1 MYHKQ
6 RWTPEKIKQ
15 RLELIA
21 PLVYIKRKSLPSFK
35 YRELA
40 NPLTLPPV
48 ESTVDDSQWT
58 EINVNDYWGSW
69 IQDFVLRATFT
80 IPEYMDATQPIALF
94 LPLGD
99 AGDFS
104 HPECLA

>member
-1 MYHKQ
+1 MYHRQ

-21 PLVYIKRKSLPSFK
+21 PLVYISSW
-35 YRELA
+35 
-40 NPLTLPPV
+40 
-48 ESTVDDSQWT
+48 Q
-58 EINVNDYWGSW
+58 EISAYEYWGSW
-69 IQDFVLRATFT
+69 KQGFVLRTKFV
-80 IPEYMDATQPIALF
+80 IPEFMNPTQPIALY

-104 HPECLA
+104 YPEALAILAATMRL

>member
-35 YRELA
+35 YRELT
-40 NPLTLPPV
+40 NPLTLPPI
-48 ESTVDDSQWT
+48 EMDVDDSAWQ
-58 EINVNDYWGSW
+58 EIDANTYWGSW
-69 IQDFVLRATFT
+69 MQDFVLRTTFT
-80 IPEYMDATQPIALF
+80 VPEYMDASQPIALY

-99 AGDFS
+99 AGDRKS
-104 HPECLA
+104 VV